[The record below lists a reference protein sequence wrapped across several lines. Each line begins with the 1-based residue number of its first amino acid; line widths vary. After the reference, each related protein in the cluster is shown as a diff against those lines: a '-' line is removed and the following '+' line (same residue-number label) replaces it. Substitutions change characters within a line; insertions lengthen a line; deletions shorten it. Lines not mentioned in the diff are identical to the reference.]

1 MGFLHENLHFL
12 FMVLICLA
20 GDGAWQWDGHSD
32 TKLLVLL
39 AKLFLVD
46 CFYLSKVSAK
56 QVQTTLGRQ
65 ISKIST
71 LFKIF
76 FKKKCTETLKYFS
89 FVTMTRTWFYKQ
101 MTRQKRIIVK
111 LGPSSITS
119 SLSLYYFQGWAWIW
133 LWRPRPMAMGIMY
146 YSKRNADQDNMAMMA
161 MDVCLRLTWP
171 WIQHCVACSRP
182 MYIYVYVYP

>member
-20 GDGAWQWDGHSD
+20 GDGAWKWDGHSD
-32 TKLLVLL
+32 IKLLVLL

-56 QVQTTLGRQ
+56 PVQTTWGRQ

-76 FKKKCTETLKYFS
+76 QKEVHRDFEILFFCHDDKNVILQIVNCHNCQTRVQHSLISNLFIQTLLSCFS
-89 FVTMTRTWFYKQ
+89 TR
-101 MTRQKRIIVK
+101 
-111 LGPSSITS
+111 PC
-119 SLSLYYFQGWAWIW
+119 W
-133 LWRPRPMAMGIMY
+133 LWLWLMGH
-146 YSKRNADQDNMAMMA
+146 
-161 MDVCLRLTWP
+161 WP
-171 WIQHCVACSRP
+171 FHQIDGR
-182 MYIYVYVYP
+182 